1 MTVGKKY
8 RIGLLAGAMALG
20 VAFTTVSTVRAQD
33 NAGQGQQQ
41 GQGRRNRGPGGGQGG
56 PGGAFGR
63 NPTQAVE
70 TMQKQVNELKLA
82 DDQKTKLDAIFK
94 EAETQAKT
102 VASEAESLQGRERM
116 QKVAGFTRDLREKV
130 NGVLTEEQ
138 RQTLRKNQATAMAKQ
153 MVEGQRRR
161 LGELDLSADQK
172 TKVDAVLADAEK
184 KMADAA
190 AQAQP
195 ADAGGAAGGGQGG
208 VARGGPMMEVMRDT
222 REKINQ
228 ILTPEQQ
235 QKLQASAPGR
245 GQGGGRR
252 GGQGAGGAGN
262 GN

>member
-1 MTVGKKY
+1 MTVGKTWQV
-8 RIGLLAGAMALG
+8 GELAGAMALG
-20 VAFTTVSTVRAQD
+20 MAFTTASTAKAQD
-33 NAGQGQQQ
+33 NGQQQ
-41 GQGRRNRGPGGGQGG
+41 NNAGQGRRNRGQGGGA
-56 PGGAFGR
+56 GGAFAR
-63 NPTQAVE
+63 NPSQAVE
-70 TMQKQVNELKLA
+70 TMQKQVNELKLS

-102 VASEAESLQGRERM
+102 VASESESLQGRERM
-116 QKVAGFTRDLREKV
+116 QKVMGFSRDLREKV

-195 ADAGGAAGGGQGG
+195 ADGQGQGG
-208 VARGGPMMEVMRDT
+208 GRGGPMMEVMRDT

-235 QKLQASAPGR
+235 QKFQASGGGR

-252 GGQGAGGAGN
+252 GGQGGAGN